1 MGKKIIITSKS
12 IIYECNG
19 EKIIMDAQIKI
30 NKCNN
35 IHDDYLLRNK
45 KNDSVEN
52 AQKMALEAARILQAY
67 EQEQLQ
73 EDLEQRNYYALMRRY
88 SRYSTWELLKML
100 FKKNYV
106 DL

>member
-12 IIYECNG
+12 IIYEHNG
-19 EKIIMDAQIKI
+19 EKRIMNKQIRI
-30 NKCNN
+30 DECNN
-35 IHDDYLLRNK
+35 IHNDYLLRDK
-45 KNDSVEN
+45 KNDSAEN

-73 EDLEQRNYYALMRRY
+73 EDLEQRNYHALMRRY

-100 FKKNYV
+100 FKKELY
-106 DL
+106 